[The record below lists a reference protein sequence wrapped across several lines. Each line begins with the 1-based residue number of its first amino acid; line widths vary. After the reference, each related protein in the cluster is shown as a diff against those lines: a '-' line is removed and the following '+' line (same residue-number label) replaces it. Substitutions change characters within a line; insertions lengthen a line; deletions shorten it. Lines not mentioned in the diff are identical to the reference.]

1 MSGPGRRKK
10 VIIIIIIVGRLAL
23 NDNSYNSV
31 LNLSAALLPTVDDLS
46 GSFAADTG
54 NAIDTFAGIVGDDP
68 DNPNSF
74 TETQLAAYTDAL
86 GNYISGL

>member
-1 MSGPGRRKK
+1 MSGPGRRKRL
-10 VIIIIIIVGRLAL
+10 VIILIIVGRLAL
-23 NDNSYNSV
+23 NDDSYNSA

-46 GSFAADTG
+46 GSFAADAG

-74 TETQLAAYTDAL
+74 TGTQLAAYTDAL
-86 GNYISGL
+86 SSYISG